1 MNRMLVVVFDNE
13 SAAESGTRA
22 MRQLHS
28 EGSITLYAM
37 GVVAKDSKG
46 YISVKEAAD
55 PGFAGA
61 GTGLAVGA
69 LIGLLGGPAGMVVG
83 AIAGTV
89 AGAIRDYW
97 VAGVGL
103 DFVEQTGKLLQPGK
117 VALIADVE
125 EEWVIPVDASME
137 ACGGVVIRRAREDVA
152 EAQFQRD
159 VSALKAEITGLED
172 EFKHVNGAAGQKLR
186 AKIATAKASLDG
198 NVKRAQQWVAD
209 MKLEADSKIHSL
221 QEQQAKLQG
230 EAKTRLETRIQRVR
244 SAYDKR
250 SAKLKLA
257 WELTKEALAA

>member
-1 MNRMLVVVFDNE
+1 M
-13 SAAESGTRA
+13 
-22 MRQLHS
+22 
-28 EGSITLYAM
+28 
-37 GVVAKDSKG
+37 AKDSKG
-46 YISVKEAAD
+46 YISIKEAAD

-69 LIGLLGGPAGMVVG
+69 LIGLLGGPVGMVVG
-83 AIAGTV
+83 ALAGTV

-137 ACGGVVIRRAREDVA
+137 AAGGVVVRRARADIA
-152 EAQFQRD
+152 EVQFQRD
-159 VSALKAEITGLED
+159 VNALKAEIKELEA
-172 EFKHVNGAAGQKLR
+172 EFKHANGAAGQKLQIQ
-186 AKIATAKASLDG
+186 IAAAKAALDG
-198 NVKRAQQWVAD
+198 NLKRAQQWVAEL
-209 MKLEADSKIHSL
+209 KLEAEGKIHLL
-221 QEQQAKLQG
+221 QEQQKKLQG
-230 EAKTRLETRIQRVR
+230 DARTKLESRLTRVR